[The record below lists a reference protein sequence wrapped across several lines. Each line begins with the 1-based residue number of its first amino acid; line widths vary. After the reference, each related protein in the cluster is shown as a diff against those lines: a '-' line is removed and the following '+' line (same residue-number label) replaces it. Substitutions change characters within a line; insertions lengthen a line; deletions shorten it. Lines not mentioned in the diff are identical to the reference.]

1 MPLCMWMPGTT
12 SSTKRRTTAAGAA
25 GGADI
30 ININAMGLKDPTDI
44 FTTVSSDCKH
54 GGSDKVII
62 QELVFKPYSHQ
73 QLKSI
78 LKQRLTISTQH
89 GKEEGRFQDAALDL
103 ACRRVAAIHG
113 DCRKVLDVCRHT
125 ITN

>member
-1 MPLCMWMPGTT
+1 HSGAPPTVVADDGDDLSLIRLLFEMSQQSCKLSIIGIANTVDIVRRI
-12 SSTKRRTTAAGAA
+12 STYP
-25 GGADI
+25 
-30 ININAMGLKDPTDI
+30 NYS
-44 FTTVSSDCKH
+44 SSDCKH

-103 ACRRVAAIHG
+103 ACRR
-113 DCRKVLDVCRHT
+113 
-125 ITN
+125 